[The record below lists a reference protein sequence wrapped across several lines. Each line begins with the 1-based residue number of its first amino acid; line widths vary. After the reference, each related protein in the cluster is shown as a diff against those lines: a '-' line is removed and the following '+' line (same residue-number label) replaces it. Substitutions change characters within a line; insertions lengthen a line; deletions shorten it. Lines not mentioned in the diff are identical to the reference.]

1 MGTRSGSGSGI
12 GVVNMSYYIGS
23 QTLYNDKTS
32 VNSSSSGSIGSSSS
46 NSSNSSS
53 GSSNSGSETT
63 GQDIYPVSKL
73 MKAS

>member
-1 MGTRSGSGSGI
+1 
-12 GVVNMSYYIGS
+12 MSYYIGS

-32 VNSSSSGSIGSSSS
+32 VNNSSSSSSGFG
-46 NSSNSSS
+46 SNSSS
-53 GSSNSGSETT
+53 ICSSSNSGSETA

>member
-1 MGTRSGSGSGI
+1 
-12 GVVNMSYYIGS
+12 MSYYIGS

-32 VNSSSSGSIGSSSS
+32 VNSSSSSSGFGS
-46 NSSNSSS
+46 NSNSDSGSNS
-53 GSSNSGSETT
+53 GSGSETT